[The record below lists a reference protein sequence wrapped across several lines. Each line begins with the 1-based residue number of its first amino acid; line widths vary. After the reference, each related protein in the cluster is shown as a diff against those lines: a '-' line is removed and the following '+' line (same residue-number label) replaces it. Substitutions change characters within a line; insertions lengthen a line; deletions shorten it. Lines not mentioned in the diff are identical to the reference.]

1 MENNS
6 RDEMKPRWGTEKKM
20 RYKFVKK
27 NDNAG
32 PCCGCNGTECEG
44 VLN

>member
-27 NDNAG
+27 MTMQDHAADVTGHNVG
-32 PCCGCNGTECEG
+32 EF
-44 VLN
+44 